1 MTLPFVLD
9 EAQLQPFN
17 FYHQGKPYPAVL
29 FRNMLYVQQS
39 AFDPHERLRAYDQ
52 GYTLSAGISTLITV
66 SHAQYRL
73 WTDLCA
79 SLYA

>member
-1 MTLPFVLD
+1 
-9 EAQLQPFN
+9 
-17 FYHQGKPYPAVL
+17 
-29 FRNMLYVQQS
+29 
-39 AFDPHERLRAYDQ
+39 LRAYDQ